1 MSVLGSNTAII
12 RADSINACED
22 LTSLFSQLNGYDT
35 VPDVERINSL
45 ISEGTLAFYTVR
57 DGDRIV
63 GMASVIPCRTAA
75 SDKLWIE
82 DVCVLEEYR
91 GKGIGKQLLQYAM
104 TDAVHYF
111 GKGTFWLTSRPS
123 RTAARQMYRS
133 LGFAE
138 YETGVFCKSNEH

>member
-1 MSVLGSNTAII
+1 MNQTAIM
-12 RADSINACED
+12 RARNVSTSED
-22 LTSLFSQLNGYDT
+22 LTNLFSQLNGFDT

-45 ISEGTLAFYTVR
+45 ISEGSLAFYTVR
-57 DGDRIV
+57 DKDKIV

-91 GKGIGKQLLQYAM
+91 GKGIGKQLLDYAM
-104 TDAVHYF
+104 ADAAKYF

-123 RTAARQMYRS
+123 RTAARQMYKS
-133 LGFAE
+133 MGFTE
-138 YETGVFCKSNEH
+138 YETGVFFK

>member
-1 MSVLGSNTAII
+1 MNQTAII
-12 RADSINACED
+12 RARNVSASED
-22 LTSLFSQLNGYDT
+22 LTNLFSQLNGFDT

-45 ISEGTLAFYTVR
+45 ISEGSLAFYTVR
-57 DGDRIV
+57 DKDKIV

-91 GKGIGKQLLQYAM
+91 GKGVGKRLVEYAM
-104 TDAVHYF
+104 ADAAQYF

-133 LGFAE
+133 MGFTE
-138 YETGVFCKSNEH
+138 YETGVFFK

>member
-1 MSVLGSNTAII
+1 MNNTTII
-12 RADSINACED
+12 RAGGVIACED
-22 LTSLFSQLNGYDT
+22 LTSLFSQLDGYES
-35 VPDVERINSL
+35 VPDIKRINSL

-57 DGDRIV
+57 EGDRII

-91 GKGIGKQLLQYAM
+91 GKGIGKQLVEYAM
-104 TDAVHYF
+104 TDAAHYF

-123 RTAARQMYRS
+123 RAVARQMYRS
-133 LGFAE
+133 LGFTE
-138 YETGVFCKSNEH
+138 YETGVFYK

>member
-1 MSVLGSNTAII
+1 MNQTAII
-12 RADSINACED
+12 RARNVSACED
-22 LTSLFSQLNGYDT
+22 LTNLFSQLNGFDT

-45 ISEGTLAFYTVR
+45 ISEGSLAFYTVR
-57 DGDRIV
+57 DKDKIV

-91 GKGIGKQLLQYAM
+91 GKGVGKRLVEYAM
-104 TDAVHYF
+104 ADAIQYF

-133 LGFAE
+133 MGFTE
-138 YETGVFCKSNEH
+138 YETGVFYK